1 MAKKLHQFSELVGH
15 ENLITFLK
23 DHLDKGTLPQFIL
36 FEGDEG
42 LGKSTLAKLLAF
54 YLTGQRPEV
63 AKRVIDENKSTEDV
77 LLYNMSIN
85 GGKDTAKDV
94 ETNLSLGLSDFATKV
109 IICDEAHG
117 MSDAAQDVFLVSTEF
132 LPKGIYL
139 FMCTTDSQNLKPTL
153 KSRAFTLHLN
163 HLTNKEMVSLLSRT
177 ADERGLK
184 IQAQQATLQMIA
196 AWADGKP
203 RIALNLLE
211 GFANGSAVSQDV
223 VKELIDYMSVE
234 DILPILSSFKGSMTQ
249 GLSCIS
255 EMKLNPTFTTLLVE
269 ILKIQTGAASFKISY
284 TDTHRVRETLVGVA
298 PDVLLKFT
306 YLVTAMPKLTRS
318 GLISAYLQSHPG
330 IDSILHPAEKAEVVR
345 SEMDAK
351 FNAPTPEAEKPV
363 RPAAPSLDDL
373 LSKGVQFGG

>member
-15 ENLITFLK
+15 ENLITFLQ
-23 DHLDKGTLPQFIL
+23 DHLTKGTLPQFIL

-42 LGKSTLAKLLAF
+42 LGKSTLAKLLAY
-54 YLTGQRPEV
+54 YLTGERPEV

-94 ETNLSLGLSDFATKV
+94 ETNLSLGLADFATKV

-132 LPKGIYL
+132 LPKGVYL

-163 HLTNKEMVSLLSRT
+163 HLTNKEMVRLLSRT
-177 ADERGLK
+177 AEERGLK

-211 GFANGSAVSQDV
+211 GFATGSAVSQDV
-223 VKELIDYMSVE
+223 VKELIDYMSVD
-234 DILPILSSFKGSMTQ
+234 DIIPILSSFKDSMTQ
-249 GLSCIS
+249 GLSYIS
-255 EMKLNPTFTTLLVE
+255 EMKLNSTFTTLLVE

-284 TDTHRVRETLVGVA
+284 TDTHRVRETLVGVDLTA
-298 PDVLLKFT
+298 LLKFT

-330 IDSILHPAEKAEVVR
+330 IDSILNPVAKADIVR
-345 SEMDAK
+345 AEMDAK
-351 FNAPTPEAEKPV
+351 FHAPPPEQEKPAM
-363 RPAAPSLDDL
+363 PAAPTLDEL
-373 LSKGVQFGG
+373 LSKGVQLDG

>member
-23 DHLDKGTLPQFIL
+23 DHLEKGTLPQFIL

-42 LGKSTLAKLLAF
+42 LGKSTLAKLLAY
-54 YLTGQRPEV
+54 YLTGERPEV
-63 AKRVIDENKSTEDV
+63 AQRVIDENRATEDV

-94 ETNLSLGLSDFATKV
+94 ETNLSLGLSNYPTKV

-132 LPKGIYL
+132 LPKGVYL

-163 HLTNKEMVSLLSRT
+163 HLTNKEMTTLLAST
-177 ADERGLK
+177 AEERGLK
-184 IQAQQATLQMIA
+184 IQAQAATLQMIA

-203 RIALNLLE
+203 RVALNLLE
-211 GFANGSAVSQDV
+211 GFAQGSAVSQDV
-223 VKELIDYMSVE
+223 VKELIDYLSVD
-234 DILPILSSFKGSMTQ
+234 DILPILTSFNSSMTQ
-249 GLSCIS
+249 GLSYIS
-255 EMKLNPTFTTLLVE
+255 EMKLNTSFVPLLVE
-269 ILKIQTGAASFKISY
+269 ILKIQTGAASFKVSY
-284 TDTHRVRETLVGVA
+284 TDTHRVREALREVPA
-298 PDVLLKFT
+298 DAILKFT
-306 YLVTAMPKLTRS
+306 YLVAGMQKPTRS

-330 IDSILHPAEKAEVVR
+330 LTNILHPADTAEVIR

-351 FNAPTPEAEKPV
+351 FAAPAPEVEKV
-363 RPAAPSLDDL
+363 TMPAAPTLDDL
-373 LSKGVQFGG
+373 LQKGVQLSG

>member
-23 DHLDKGTLPQFIL
+23 DHLEKGTLPQFIL

-42 LGKSTLAKLLAF
+42 LGKSTLAKLLAY
-54 YLTGQRPEV
+54 YLTGERPEV
-63 AKRVIDENKSTEDV
+63 AQRVIDENRATEDV

-94 ETNLSLGLSDFATKV
+94 ETNLSLGLSNYPTKV

-132 LPKGIYL
+132 LPKGVYL

-163 HLTNKEMVSLLSRT
+163 HLTNKEMTTLLART
-177 ADERGLK
+177 AEERGLK
-184 IQAQQATLQMIA
+184 IQAQAATLQMIA

-203 RIALNLLE
+203 RVALNLLE
-211 GFANGSAVSQDV
+211 GFAQGSAVSQDV
-223 VKELIDYMSVE
+223 VKELIDYLSVD
-234 DILPILSSFKGSMTQ
+234 DILPILTSFNSSMTQ
-249 GLSCIS
+249 GLSYIS
-255 EMKLNPTFTTLLVE
+255 EMKLNTSFVPLLVE
-269 ILKIQTGAASFKISY
+269 ILKIQTGAASFKVSY
-284 TDTHRVRETLVGVA
+284 TDTHRVREALREVPA
-298 PDVLLKFT
+298 DAILKFT
-306 YLVTAMPKLTRS
+306 YLVAGMQRHTRS

-330 IDSILHPAEKAEVVR
+330 LTNILHPADTAEVIR

-351 FNAPTPEAEKPV
+351 FAAPAPEVEKV
-363 RPAAPSLDDL
+363 TMPAAPTLDDL
-373 LSKGVQFGG
+373 LQKGVQLSG